1 MGSFCYDV
9 EYAKK
14 HSIEDAII
22 ESYCC
27 FFGVSSETLDL
38 QHLYDVTG
46 LKRDVT
52 GLKRGEVKSR
62 EHGTVSKPCNTQL
75 FSNKTIKPT
84 VKKSSSMYADAICKV
99 LPSLITDKDLLAAL
113 DKWVRVIYKSGKGI
127 TKEQVV
133 LAVDELKS
141 IVGNDT
147 QKALDIVA
155 LATQTGYKVFSWCLP
170 TISRGSS
177 SSALVHNADF
187 APRQITRI
195 ETVDEAF

>member
-14 HSIEDAII
+14 HSIEDAIV

-27 FFGVSSETLDL
+27 FFGVSSETLDP
-38 QHLYDVTG
+38 QHLYDI
-46 LKRDVT
+46 T
-52 GLKRGEVKSR
+52 GLKRGYVKPR
-62 EHGTVSKPCNTQL
+62 ECITVSKPHDTQL
-75 FSNKTIKPT
+75 FSNKTIKST
-84 VKKSSSMYADAICKV
+84 VKKSSSIYADAICKV
-99 LPSLITDKDLLAAL
+99 LPSLVTDKDLLAAL

-141 IVGNDT
+141 IVGEDN

-155 LATQTGYKVFSWCLP
+155 LATQAGYKVFSWCLP
-170 TISRGSS
+170 TLSKSS
-177 SSALVHNADF
+177 NSSALVHNLDF
-187 APRQITRI
+187 APRQTTKI